1 MFIRKYIFNSIK
13 EPFKDDK
20 YINKY
25 SLHNQKVLG
34 FPGSSAGKEPAC
46 YAGDLG
52 LIPGLV
58 GSPGEGNGQYIKN
71 CSLHN
76 QKYSKLCI
84 ISYY

>member
-25 SLHNQKVLG
+25 SLHNQKV
-34 FPGSSAGKEPAC
+34 
-46 YAGDLG
+46 LG